1 MRMPK
6 ISLFAVLA
14 GALALVA
21 CGDGSVRSPGL
32 VGGGELQ
39 SIEIRCFRPD
49 GGQCSN
55 PARVNTGSTVD
66 FRVFGEFEDGSIQD
80 ITALD
85 RIELAIDTPEGEAE
99 YVAGEKG
106 RVRGLSPTDAGAPVL
121 ITASDAEDEGGSADA
136 ELEVVGGIPEIV
148 DIFADPDGSGNC
160 STPADGQNV
169 AAGQALQLR
178 AQIRFVD
185 ANGEALNIPNE
196 CVDERDGLSWSAEPR
211 NPDGSRAVTE
221 NTGVFSGQNTDP
233 EEATSYNVTADLV
246 PSETDN
252 PELNASSASA
262 GIDVD
267 PATLIG
273 DSLRITATPPR
284 IIVGGTA
291 EINATALFDTGTEE
305 LRLPVQLDELS
316 ILEGEDFVSIEDADE
331 GAISREV
338 LGLAA
343 TPEGGPAV
351 IEGVLAGQ
359 MDTTEIS
366 VLTADF
372 ASIRLVPVGVAS
384 FADAGVFA
392 GLSDEAAAELQETI
406 ADDAQA
412 FGLNA
417 DGQVPF
423 CDPDLVEDCPNSSLE
438 RNQTVPT
445 VALPYAAVGYLQDDP
460 NQEEAILL
468 DDFATECDDG
478 RILGVN
484 VGGGDDVI
492 GVRTM
497 LPLGEPEEE
506 GEEPAMEPARTV
518 SGIRVALVEGLT
530 EGVGTVR
537 ARLGAD
543 PDNEDRD
550 AGVNCRALETGEDLD
565 SVEDA
570 EQDVRVGITDPTGTP
585 LEISKTTFNID
596 KNFTCVGFT
605 NAAQLVNGEPIRGR
619 DKLLSSLTFEVPDS
633 DGGTDQVIIN
643 INQERATSFRTI
655 GGPANTSHQA
665 CRNDE
670 DPVGET
676 DPSISIANAVLAERG
691 VISADGATGL
701 ANNCAAVEFNPT
713 VDPPGF
719 AESPRT
725 RAATVLVLPVDDAIL
740 RGESALSG
748 EEVDGLC
755 GELGTL
761 FTLPI
766 GQFAGEQG
774 SGLLNETVLLLEQIL
789 GPILNNETIEGPVSS
804 ALQDALD
811 ALSETVLGTLLG
823 EDGLGLLIDPL
834 LGFLGLGG
842 GDSPTGFA
850 LLPTLVE
857 GLGEVTDI
865 LNEQFLAAGDGE
877 PPPETTFPGDP
888 YAEQPEEGEEG
899 DGG

>member
-6 ISLFAVLA
+6 ISLFAILA
-14 GALALVA
+14 GALTLVA

-39 SIEIRCFRPD
+39 RIELRCVRSD
-49 GGQCSN
+49 GGQCSD
-55 PARVNTGSTVD
+55 PARVNVGSTVN
-66 FRVFGEFEDGSIQD
+66 FRVIGFFEDGSNPD

-85 RIELAIDTPEGEAE
+85 RIEFAIQAPDGEAE
-99 YVAGEKG
+99 FVVDEKG
-106 RVRGLSPTDAGAPVL
+106 RVRGLSPTDAGAVT
-121 ITASDAEDEGGSADA
+121 ITASDAEGEGGSASA

-148 DIFADPDGSGNC
+148 DIFAGPTC
-160 STPADGQNV
+160 STPADGSNV

-178 AQIRFVD
+178 AQIRFV
-185 ANGEALNIPNE
+185 NTSGEPVNIPNE
-196 CVDERDGLSWSAEPR
+196 CVSERDGLSWSAAPQ
-211 NPDGSRAVTE
+211 NPDGSPAVTGS
-221 NTGVFSGQNTDP
+221 TGVFSGQNNDP
-233 EEATSYNVTADLV
+233 DEAATYNVTADLV
-246 PSETDN
+246 PPATNN
-252 PELNASSASA
+252 PQLNASSASA
-262 GIDVD
+262 DINVAAAALVGE
-267 PATLIG
+267 
-273 DSLRITATPPR
+273 SLRITATPPR

-291 EINATALFDTGTEE
+291 VINATALFDTGAEE
-305 LRLPVQLDELS
+305 IRLPVQLDNLA
-316 ILEGEDFVSIEDADE
+316 ILEGGDFVSIEDAEE
-331 GAISREV
+331 GALTREI

-343 TPEGGPAV
+343 TPDDVPAV
-351 IEGVLAGQ
+351 IEGTLGGQ
-359 MDTTEIS
+359 MDTTEVT

-392 GLSDEAAAELQETI
+392 GLSDEAAAELQETV
-406 ADDAQA
+406 ADDAKA

-423 CDPDLVEDCPNSSLE
+423 CDPDLEAECPNSALE
-438 RNQTVPT
+438 LNQTVPT
-445 VALPYAAVGYLQDDP
+445 FALPYAAVGYLQNDP
-460 NQEEAILL
+460 DQEEAILL
-468 DDFATECDDG
+468 DDFGTECEDG
-478 RILGVN
+478 RILN
-484 VGGGDDVI
+484 VQVAGSDDVI
-492 GVRTM
+492 DVRTM

-506 GEEPAMEPARTV
+506 GGTPAMEPARTE
-518 SGIRVALVEGLT
+518 SGIRIALVEGLT

-537 ARLGAD
+537 ARLGGN
-543 PDNEDRD
+543 PDNTNFDK
-550 AGVNCRALETGEDLD
+550 GVNCRGQLSGSAMDR
-565 SVEDA
+565 VEDA
-570 EQDVRVGITDPTGTP
+570 EQDVRVGITDATGTP

-605 NAAQLVNGEPIRGR
+605 NAAQLVNAEKIRGR
-619 DKLLSSLTFEVPDS
+619 DKLLSSLTFEVPGS

-643 INQERATSFRTI
+643 INQERATSFRAI
-655 GGPANTSHQA
+655 GGPAETSYEA

-701 ANNCAAVEFNPT
+701 ANNCAAVEFDPT

-774 SGLLNETVLLLEQIL
+774 SGLLNETVLVLEQIL
-789 GPILNNETIEGPVSS
+789 GPILNNETIEGEVST
-804 ALQDALD
+804 ALQDGLD

-823 EDGLGLLIDPL
+823 EDGLGLLTDPL

-842 GDSPTGFA
+842 GESPTGFA
-850 LLPTLVE
+850 LLPTLIE

-865 LNEQFLAAGDGE
+865 LNEQFIAAGGGEE
-877 PPPETTFPGDP
+877 PPATTDPGDP
-888 YAEQPEEGEEG
+888 YAPQPEEGNG
-899 DGG
+899 D